1 MSSPKE
7 RFPHDDFF
15 QGIME
20 ALPIPTFVVDADVR
34 IIHANRAALEFLYK
48 YPGEILLHRG
58 GEVLGCINS
67 SMSPEGCG
75 RSENCR
81 FCVIRGSVGES
92 IHGGH
97 VRRRKHVLKQS
108 GDEGQKLIHLLVTTS
123 PLRSGNG
130 KDKSEQ
136 SVEPDNASFALL
148 MIEDISELI
157 QLRGIIP
164 VCAWC
169 KKVRD
174 DSDLWQNVEDYLA
187 SRLDVDFTH
196 SICHECAEKVLA
208 EGENKE
214 KDEDIDVKE
223 T

>member
-1 MSSPKE
+1 MPGSKE
-7 RFPHDDFF
+7 RFPHDADFF
-15 QGIME
+15 QSILE

-34 IIHANRAALEFLYK
+34 IIHANPAALEFLQK
-48 YPGEILLHRG
+48 YPDEILLHRG
-58 GEVLGCINS
+58 GEVLKCINS
-67 SMSPEGCG
+67 AMSPGGCG

-108 GDEGQKLIHLLVTTS
+108 GDEGQKLVHLLVTTS
-123 PLRSGNG
+123 PLRSDNG
-130 KDKSEQ
+130 KDKGVQ
-136 SVEPDNASFALL
+136 SIEPDDTSFALL
-148 MIEDISELI
+148 MFEDITELI

-174 DSDLWQNVEDYLA
+174 DSDLWQNVEDYFS

-208 EGENKE
+208 EGENM
-214 KDEDIDVKE
+214 DGDMDGKE